1 MQNLSETKIN
11 FFEKLVGSGFYTGF
25 IPYASGTFGS
35 IVALV
40 IYWIPD
46 FENPMI
52 IFSAIIVF
60 GLYGIYVGT
69 KFEKEYGKDPPECTI
84 DEMVGQWISL
94 LLVPKTIIVSLLV
107 FFIWRLFDIIKPFP
121 ARNLEKLKG
130 GLGIMIDDVISS
142 FYSLILIHFILI
154 IFKIG

>member
-1 MQNLSETKIN
+1 
-11 FFEKLVGSGFYTGF
+11 
-25 IPYASGTFGS
+25 
-35 IVALV
+35 
-40 IYWIPD
+40 
-46 FENPMI
+46 
-52 IFSAIIVF
+52 
-60 GLYGIYVGT
+60 
-69 KFEKEYGKDPPECTI
+69 
-84 DEMVGQWISL
+84 
-94 LLVPKTIIVSLLV
+94 LV